1 MNQFHYNFIRRELM
15 SSGNIFD
22 IEEFAIYDGPGIRK
36 VVFLKGCPLSCNW
49 CQNPEGIS
57 SYPELMVSVASC
69 IKCGNCKKVCNQ
81 EFCNRCGK
89 CIKVCPLRLRRICGS
104 NIEAS
109 ELAKELLSDISF
121 LEQNGGGI
129 TFSGGEPLLQS
140 DFLFE
145 LVSLLKPLHLA
156 LETCGHAKSS
166 IFNKAISIFDY
177 IMLDVKLSDPLKHKY
192 YTGVS
197 NKLILKNLQSLC
209 MENTPFSVR
218 IPLIPGVNDDE
229 EHMISVAH
237 LIQNAPAL
245 QRVELL
251 PYHTT
256 AGAKYPMLG
265 KSYIPKFDICAQ
277 LQLHT
282 EILEKYNIRWVVL

>member
-1 MNQFHYNFIRRELM
+1 M

-22 IEEFAIYDGPGIRK
+22 IEEFAIYDGPGIRM

-57 SYPELMVSVASC
+57 CHPELMVSVASC
-69 IKCGNCKKVCNQ
+69 IKCGNCNKVCKHDV
-81 EFCNRCGK
+81 CNLCGD
-89 CIKVCPLRLRRICGS
+89 CIKACQLRLRRICGS
-104 NIEAS
+104 NKEAVV
-109 ELAKELLSDISF
+109 LAKELLNNKSF

-145 LVSLLKPLHLA
+145 LAAMLKPLHLA
-156 LETCGHAKSS
+156 LETCGHAHSS
-166 IFNKAISIFDY
+166 IFNKAISVFDY
-177 IMLDVKLSDPLKHKY
+177 IMFDAKLSDPLKHKY
-192 YTGVS
+192 YTGVD
-197 NKLILKNLQSLC
+197 NELILKNLQSLC
-209 MENTPFSVR
+209 AAATPFSVR

-229 EHMISVAH
+229 EHMRNIALLLQH
-237 LIQNAPAL
+237 APAL
-245 QRVELL
+245 KQVELL
-251 PYHTT
+251 QYQKT

-265 KSYIPKFDICAQ
+265 KSYTPKFDEHTQPQ
-277 LQLHT
+277 LNT

>member
-1 MNQFHYNFIRRELM
+1 M

-22 IEEFAIYDGPGIRK
+22 IEEFAIYDGPGIRT

-57 SYPELMVSVASC
+57 PRPELMVSVTSC
-69 IKCGNCKKVCNQ
+69 IQCRECKKVCTH
-81 EFCNRCGK
+81 EDCNLCGK
-89 CIKVCPLRLRRICGS
+89 CINVCPLHLRRICGS
-104 NIEAS
+104 TIEANI
-109 ELAKELLSDISF
+109 LAKELLSNKSF

-145 LVSLLKPLHLA
+145 LVPLLKPLHLA
-156 LETCGHAKSS
+156 IETCGYVNNST
-166 IFNKAISIFDY
+166 FLKAISLFDY
-177 IMLDVKLSDPLKHKY
+177 IMIDVKLSNPLKHLY
-192 YTGVS
+192 YTGVD
-197 NKLILKNLQSLC
+197 NAVILQNLKTLC
-209 MENTPFSVR
+209 SKATPFSVR

-229 EHMISVAH
+229 DHMNSVAE

-245 QRVELL
+245 HRVELL
-251 PYHTT
+251 PYQVT

-265 KSYIPKFDICAQ
+265 KSYTPKFDIHAQ
-277 LQLHT
+277 PKLHT
-282 EILEKYNIRWVVL
+282 KILEKFNIRWVVL